1 MRYSVRIA
9 TNTHNLPS
17 PVACFFTAFL
27 SIVLIFSTAGAAPK
41 ADLWER
47 WEAHDPGSSITL
59 DHRTWDAI
67 LQKYLVT
74 SHPSGINLFRYGA
87 VTALDRTALEM
98 YLDELQDT
106 KVSALNRPEQMA
118 YWINLY
124 NALTVRTILQRYPVD
139 SIRAID
145 ISPGLFSRGPW
156 DAKLL
161 RIEGEKISLND
172 IEHRILRPIW
182 KDPRVHYAVNC
193 AALGCPD
200 LQNRAYV
207 PETMERI
214 LDAAAGQFINHPRG
228 VSLDGRGRLT
238 LSSIYRWF
246 GTDFGE
252 DLDEIFRHIRQYALD
267 ELKEKI
273 PANGT
278 IKVKYRYDWSLND
291 ADER

>member
-1 MRYSVRIA
+1 V
-9 TNTHNLPS
+9 TN
-17 PVACFFTAFL
+17 
-27 SIVLIFSTAGAAPK
+27 
-41 ADLWER
+41 
-47 WEAHDPGSSITL
+47 
-59 DHRTWDAI
+59 
-67 LQKYLVT
+67 
-74 SHPSGINLFRYGA
+74 HPSGINLFRYGA
-87 VTALDRTALEM
+87 VTTLDRTALEM
-98 YLDELQDT
+98 YLDELQAT

-145 ISPGLFSRGPW
+145 ISPGLFSSGPW

-182 KDPRVHYAVNC
+182 KDPRIHYAVNC
-193 AALGCPD
+193 AAMGCPN

-207 PETMERI
+207 PGKMGRI
-214 LDAAAGQFINHPRG
+214 LDKAAGQFINHARG
-228 VSLDGRGRLT
+228 VSLDDRGRLT

-252 DLDEIFRHIRQYALD
+252 DLDEILRHIRQYALD

-273 PANGT
+273 PTNGT
-278 IKVKYRYDWSLND
+278 TKVKYRYDWSLND
-291 ADER
+291 AEER